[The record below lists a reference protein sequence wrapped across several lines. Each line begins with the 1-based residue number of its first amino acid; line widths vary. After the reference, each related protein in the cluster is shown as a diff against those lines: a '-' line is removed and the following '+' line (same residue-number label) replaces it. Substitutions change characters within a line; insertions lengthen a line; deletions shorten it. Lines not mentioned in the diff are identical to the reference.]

1 MTTTP
6 ATVPSHDS
14 IFEAYNDIVA
24 GATFSNIMK
33 AATWYSEAQAIA
45 AQMSIRHGRNIDSMA
60 GIIAAFS
67 PRTRWAQNVLNAEL
81 FMNGENVPALGN
93 NIRMATKVMSEGIS
107 ALKGRKTNSFAHN
120 IAGDMTK
127 VTIDVW
133 MIRAAG
139 YDRLDA
145 NKGMYDTMENV
156 IQELAEIYNVE
167 PAQLQALI
175 WIEIRGS
182 HE

>member
-6 ATVPSHDS
+6 DHDS
-14 IFEAYNDIVA
+14 IFSVYDNLITD
-24 GATFSNIMK
+24 ATMEQMFQ
-33 AATWYSEAQAIA
+33 AATWYNEAQAYA
-45 AQMSIRHGRNIDSMA
+45 MQLSTRYNVSLDVAA

-67 PRTRWAQNVLNAEL
+67 PRTKWAQNVINAEL
-81 FMNGENVPALGN
+81 FLSEQSVPALGN
-93 NIRMATKVMSEGIS
+93 NVRMASAVMYDNSIS

-120 IAGDMTK
+120 IAGNMDK

-139 YDRLDA
+139 YNRLDA
-145 NKGMYDTMENV
+145 NKGMYDLMENV
-156 IQELAEIYNVE
+156 IQELSYIYGVS

-175 WIEIRGS
+175 WIAVRGS
-182 HE
+182 NV

>member
-1 MTTTP
+1 MSETEF
-6 ATVPSHDS
+6 VPTYDS
-14 IFEAYNDIVA
+14 IHSAYRNLIQDASVA
-24 GATFSNIMK
+24 QIMQ
-33 AATWYSEAQAIA
+33 AAEWYSEAQSIAIQLSEKYLISLDVA
-45 AQMSIRHGRNIDSMA
+45 A

-67 PRTRWAQNVLNAEL
+67 PRTRWAQNILNAERFL
-81 FMNGENVPALGN
+81 NDESIPALGN
-93 NIRMATKVMSEGIS
+93 NIRMAAAVMNDESIS

-120 IAGDMTK
+120 ISGNMDK

-145 NKGMYDTMENV
+145 NKGMYDLMENV
-156 IQELAEIYNVE
+156 IIELAEVYSVR

-175 WIEIRGS
+175 WIVVRGS
-182 HE
+182 HV